1 MRTLYV
7 SRQGCYITLKGETLI
22 IKQGE
27 TIHGEVQLPL
37 LEQILIFGKS
47 QITTQAIRTCLWRDI
62 PIAYLSRMGYCYG
75 RLMPIARGYR
85 QLSRYQQQ
93 LTAIE
98 CLLVAR
104 EIVQA
109 KLKNSR
115 TFLLRQQR
123 RNPSETAEIAIKSLE
138 VLGQKSGEAETINR
152 LMGLEGA
159 GAAQYFS

>member
-62 PIAYLSRMGYCYG
+62 PIAYL
-75 RLMPIARGYR
+75 
-85 QLSRYQQQ
+85 
-93 LTAIE
+93 
-98 CLLVAR
+98 
-104 EIVQA
+104 
-109 KLKNSR
+109 
-115 TFLLRQQR
+115 F
-123 RNPSETAEIAIKSLE
+123 
-138 VLGQKSGEAETINR
+138 
-152 LMGLEGA
+152 
-159 GAAQYFS
+159 